1 MMVHLPLNATI
12 EGRSIT
18 LTRTETLE
26 QDRAAI
32 SSLSADHGLKLL
44 GRDGANLID
53 QAQKLQL
60 IRKIMSP
67 SRTVIACSA
76 TLKDRGPV
84 DPCLIVPASLPLELL
99 PAHKTLAVG
108 GQVLSIGRSPYALS
122 SYLTTESWRN
132 VGFWNGQPLPS
143 LVAVRGEFRYLVRPK
158 SYFFHCN
165 GVRGAELDQLSPM
178 EPDGRDLKL
187 NRYIWADS
195 MASELTLVIADY

>member
-1 MMVHLPLNATI
+1 M
-12 EGRSIT
+12 
-18 LTRTETLE
+18 TRTETLE

-32 SSLSADHGLKLL
+32 SSLGADHGLKLS
-44 GRDGANLID
+44 GRDGANLMD

-60 IRKIMSP
+60 IRRIMSP

-76 TLKDRGPV
+76 TLKERGPV

-108 GQVLSIGRSPYALS
+108 GQVLSVSRSAYALS
-122 SYLTTESWRN
+122 NYLTIESWRS
-132 VGFWNGQPLPS
+132 GGYWNGQPIPL

-158 SYFFHCN
+158 SYFFHCD
-165 GVRGAELDQLSPM
+165 GLRGSELDQLSPM
-178 EPDGRDLKL
+178 EPDSRDLKL
-187 NRYIWADS
+187 NRYAWGDT